1 MGVIVTLGEL
11 TMIIRASGGE
21 SGVLEYVDALL
32 EKINRLELAHAEAC
46 EGLTTHHHANSSTTY
61 ASALARSP

>member
-1 MGVIVTLGEL
+1 MGVIVTRGEL

-32 EKINRLELAHAEAC
+32 EKINRLEAA
-46 EGLTTHHHANSSTTY
+46 GSF
-61 ASALARSP
+61 